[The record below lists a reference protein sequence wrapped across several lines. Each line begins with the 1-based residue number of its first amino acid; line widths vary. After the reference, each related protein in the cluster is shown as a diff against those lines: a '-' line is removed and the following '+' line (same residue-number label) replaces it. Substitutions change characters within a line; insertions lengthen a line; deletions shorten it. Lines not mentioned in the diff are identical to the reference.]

1 MEQPVVFRGKIT
13 ASPGA
18 LPAHA
23 RPIWPGTIGPV
34 GSSPERQPG
43 SIRRTSSVD
52 IVWAPG
58 MIHLDLRGVARDLV
72 TGHSPGSDTII
83 DHASLHVVLSP
94 PTLAITSAKFDMH
107 ENDDAPFADP
117 SLHDAIAAW
126 LVGRPSQF
134 KLRTVLDREQPEF
147 VGNGSVSALL
157 VDEIPGAALISGAA
171 LGRTGKLK
179 SMRAQ
184 SGPPSNVCAGW
195 IENGSMHVGLE
206 TRPFMGEGPP
216 APNLLRADDSLAW
229 HTEAPL
235 PVHAM
240 RRRRRIDV
248 LPPDIRGAPFR
259 ADIYFR
265 DSFIEDDGTESVV
278 HEYGVALTVDASE
291 HRITSIVPTAH
302 VLPSPECPAALASA
316 QRLVGMPTSAVRSHV
331 RDEFRGTSTC
341 THLNDV
347 LRSAGDLAT
356 LISQVT
362 PKP

>member
-1 MEQPVVFRGKIT
+1 MEQPVVFRGLIT

-18 LPAHA
+18 LPAHE

-34 GSSPERQPG
+34 GSSPDRQPG

-58 MIHLDLRGVARDLV
+58 MIFLDLRGTARDLV
-72 TGHSPGSDTII
+72 TGPSPDNTTIV
-83 DHASLHVVLSP
+83 DHASFHVVLSP
-94 PTLAITSAKFDMH
+94 PTLAITSA
-107 ENDDAPFADP
+107 EFATRDN
-117 SLHDAIAAW
+117 DAIAAW
-126 LVGRPSQF
+126 LIGRPSQF
-134 KLRTVLDREQPEF
+134 KLRTVLEREQPEF
-147 VGNGSVSALL
+147 VGSGSVSALL

-216 APNLLRADDSLAW
+216 APTLLRADDPLAW

-248 LPPDIRGAPFR
+248 LPPDGRGAPLR

-265 DSFIEDDGTESVV
+265 DSFIENDGTESVV
-278 HEYGVALTVDASE
+278 HEYGVALTIDASE

-316 QRLVGMPTSAVRSHV
+316 QRLVGMPTSAVRAHV

-347 LRSAGDLAT
+347 LRSAGDLAI
-356 LISQVT
+356 LIAQVAS
-362 PKP
+362 KR

>member
-1 MEQPVVFRGKIT
+1 MEQPVAFRGKIT
-13 ASPGA
+13 ASPGG
-18 LPAHA
+18 LPAHE

-34 GSSPERQPG
+34 GSSPDRHPG

-58 MIHLDLRGVARDLV
+58 MTGLALNGVARDLV
-72 TGHSPGSDTII
+72 TGRSLANATIVDATI
-83 DHASLHVVLSP
+83 VDQAIFNVVLSP
-94 PTLAITSAKFDMH
+94 PALGITSAEFDTAD
-107 ENDDAPFADP
+107 NDT
-117 SLHDAIAAW
+117 IAAW
-126 LVGRPSQF
+126 LIGRPSQF
-134 KLRTVLDREQPEF
+134 KLRTVLQREYPEF
-147 VGNGSVSALL
+147 VAAGSVAALL
-157 VDEIPGAALISGAA
+157 VDEIPGASLISGAA
-171 LGRTGKLK
+171 LGRTGKLD
-179 SMRAQ
+179 RARGR
-184 SGPPSNVCAGW
+184 SGPPANVCAGW
-195 IENGSMHVGLE
+195 IESGSMHVGLD

-216 APNLLRADDSLAW
+216 APSLLRADDPLAW
-229 HTEAPL
+229 HTEAAL

-248 LPPDIRGAPFR
+248 LPPGRGGAPIR

-278 HEYGVALTVDASE
+278 HEYGVAITIDAIE

-316 QRLVGMPTSAVRSHV
+316 QRLAGMAIGAVRAHV

-347 LRSAGDLAT
+347 LRSAGDLDA
-356 LISQVT
+356 LIAQVT
-362 PKP
+362 SNR